1 MAPLNSWERP
11 SCVETVKAI
20 TISKNWLL
28 FICWLPPP
36 SYNRHSKF
44 GAMYRVSGFLSTLQ
58 PQENIAFFEVPPP
71 FTATHPYSFHALRCT
86 ALWLLIYF
94 SFECLRCEPFYEV
107 FLLLSSRRENPK
119 QVSLTSENK
128 WQTFI
133 TSVVLQT
140 YMGIEKKGGREIIM

>member
-28 FICWLPPP
+28 FICWLPPS

-44 GAMYRVSGFLSTLQ
+44 GAEYRVRGFFKHFTTSRKHC
-58 PQENIAFFEVPPP
+58 IFWGAPP

-107 FLLLSSRRENPK
+107 FLLLSVVCRENPK

-140 YMGIEKKGGREIIM
+140 YMGIEKTGEEKL